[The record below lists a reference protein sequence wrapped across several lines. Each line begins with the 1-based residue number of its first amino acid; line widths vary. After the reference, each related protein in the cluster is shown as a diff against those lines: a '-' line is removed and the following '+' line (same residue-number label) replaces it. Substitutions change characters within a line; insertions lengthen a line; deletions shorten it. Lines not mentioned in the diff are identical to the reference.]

1 MNRLFSAVVL
11 AGCCAVAAAQTA
23 SVSPDQAAVA
33 EHAAIN
39 AERSRSEAAYLAEKK
54 VCYQKFAVNDCLR
67 DAGERERKI
76 RADLRRRE
84 IAIDDAQ
91 RKRQAA
97 EQAQRRKASAAARQ
111 QAGEQAAAR
120 RAQGAQN
127 LQKQQER
134 AADNASDRA
143 KAAATA
149 RESAQEAQGRMQ
161 RHLDE
166 TASQARKAAAAPA
179 ERARYE
185 EKLKAAAEK
194 KALLDKQLQD
204 NTSPPAKPLPMPP

>member
-1 MNRLFSAVVL
+1 MNRLFTAL
-11 AGCCAVAAAQTA
+11 ALTGFCAMALAQTA
-23 SVSPDQAAVA
+23 TVSPDQAAAA

-67 DAGERERKI
+67 SAGERERKI

-91 RKRQAA
+91 RQRQAA
-97 EQAQRRKASAAARQ
+97 ENAQRRKESAATQ
-111 QAGEQAAAR
+111 QQQAAAH
-120 RAQGAQN
+120 RAQGPQN
-127 LQKQQER
+127 LQSQQDR
-134 AADNASDRA
+134 AADMASDRA
-143 KAAATA
+143 KAAASA
-149 RESAQEAQGRMQ
+149 RENAQDAQSRMQ

-166 TASQARKAAAAPA
+166 AAAQARKAAAAPA

-194 KALLDKQLQD
+194 KAQLEKQLQE

>member
-1 MNRLFSAVVL
+1 MNRFFTALAL
-11 AGCCAVAAAQTA
+11 AGFCAMALAQTA
-23 SVSPDQAAVA
+23 TGSPDQAAAA

-67 DAGERERKI
+67 SAGERERKI

-91 RKRQAA
+91 RQRQAA
-97 EQAQRRKASAAARQ
+97 ENAQRRKESAATQ
-111 QAGEQAAAR
+111 QRQAAAH
-120 RAQGAQN
+120 RAQGPQN
-127 LQKQQER
+127 LQNQQER
-134 AADNASDRA
+134 AADMASDRA
-143 KAAATA
+143 KAAA
-149 RESAQEAQGRMQ
+149 SAHENAQDAQGRMQ

-166 TASQARKAAAAPA
+166 TAAQARKAAAAPT

-194 KALLDKQLQD
+194 KAQLEKQLQE

>member
-1 MNRLFSAVVL
+1 MNHLFAASVL
-11 AGCCAVAAAQTA
+11 AGFCAVAMAQTA
-23 SVSPDQAAVA
+23 AVSPDQAAAA
-33 EHAAIN
+33 EHAEIN

-91 RKRQAA
+91 RQRQAA
-97 EQAQRRKASAAARQ
+97 ENAQRRKESAATEQ
-111 QAGEQAAAR
+111 QQDAAR
-120 RAQGAQN
+120 RAQGPQN

-143 KAAATA
+143 KAAASA
-149 RESAQEAQGRMQ
+149 RENAQEAQSRMQ

-185 EKLKAAAEK
+185 DKLKAAAEK
-194 KALLDKQLQD
+194 KAQLDKQLQE
-204 NTSPPAKPLPMPP
+204 NTNPPAKPLPIPP

>member
-1 MNRLFSAVVL
+1 MNRLFTTVVF
-11 AGCCAVAAAQTA
+11 AGFCVVAAAQTA
-23 SVSPDQAAVA
+23 NVSPDQAAVA
-33 EHAAIN
+33 ERAAIN

-54 VCYQKFAVNDCLR
+54 VCYQKFAVNGCLR

-84 IAIDDAQ
+84 ITLDDAQ
-91 RKRQAA
+91 RKRQAV
-97 EQAQRRKASAAARQ
+97 EQSQRRKAGAAAEQ
-111 QAGEQAAAR
+111 QSGEQAAAR
-120 RAQGAQN
+120 RAQGTQN

-134 AADNASDRA
+134 AADNESDRA
-143 KAAATA
+143 KAAASA
-149 RESAQEAQGRMQ
+149 RENAQEAQSRMQ

-194 KALLDKQLQD
+194 KAQLDKQLQK
-204 NTSPPAKPLPMPP
+204 NTNPPAKPLPIPP